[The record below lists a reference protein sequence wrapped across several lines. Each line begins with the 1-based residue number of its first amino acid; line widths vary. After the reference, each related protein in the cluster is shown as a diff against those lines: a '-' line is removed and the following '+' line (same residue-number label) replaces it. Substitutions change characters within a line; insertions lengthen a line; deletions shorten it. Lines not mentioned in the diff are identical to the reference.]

1 MKFLKWSGVIVALST
16 ILSAPQALADNNT
29 ATADSHAP
37 IGVMGDHMHA
47 KGEWMVSY
55 RFMHMGMAGS
65 RVNSNSISPD
75 TIATTI
81 PNRFFGTPMQ
91 PPTLRVVPLRMDM
104 DMHMFG
110 LMYAPTDWL
119 TLMAMGMY
127 VSLDMDHVTYQGPM
141 GTGTIGEFT
150 TKSDGIGDS
159 SLTGLI
165 RLYETETAHIHLHAG
180 MGFPTGSN
188 TSTDDVLT
196 PMNTTPTLRLPYAMQ
211 IGSGTYDL
219 RPGLTYTANQGRLGW
234 GLQYTG
240 IIRIGA
246 DEGYRL
252 GDVHKIT
259 GWTSY
264 RIQPWLSA
272 SVRLEGET
280 RGKVSGMD
288 PLIVAPVQ
296 TADPLNYGGE
306 TLNSFLGFNVIAP
319 HGFAEGHRLALE
331 VGLPL
336 VRNLNGPQMETD
348 WQITIG
354 WQKSF

>member
-1 MKFLKWSGVIVALST
+1 MKPFKWAGIAAALLT
-16 ILSAPQALADNNT
+16 VLSVGQARADSNV
-29 ATADSHAP
+29 ATADGHAP

-47 KGEWMVSY
+47 KGEWMTSY
-55 RFMHMGMAGS
+55 RFMHMGMAGN
-65 RVNSNSISPD
+65 RINNNAVSPD

-110 LMYAPTDWL
+110 VMYAPTDWL

-127 VSLDMDHVTYQGPM
+127 VSMEMDHVTYQGP
-141 GTGTIGEFT
+141 TGATTLGEFT
-150 TKSDGIGDS
+150 TKSDGLGDS

-165 RLYETETAHIHLHAG
+165 RLYESETARIHAHAG
-180 MGFPTGSN
+180 VGFPTGSN
-188 TSTDDVLT
+188 TKTDDVLT
-196 PMNTTPTLRLPYAMQ
+196 PLNTNPTLRLPYAMQ
-211 IGSGTYDL
+211 ISSGTYDF
-219 RPGLTYTANQGRLGW
+219 RPGLTYIANMGNLGW

-240 IIRIGA
+240 VIRVGTYQ
-246 DEGYRL
+246 GYRL
-252 GDVHKIT
+252 GDVHKFT

-264 RIQPWLSA
+264 QLQPWISVSA
-272 SVRLEGET
+272 RLAGDFT
-280 RGKVSGMD
+280 GNISGID

-306 TLNSFLGFNVIAP
+306 KLDAFLGVNLIGQDGIAQ
-319 HGFAEGHRLALE
+319 GHRLALE
-331 VGLPL
+331 IGLPL
-336 VRNLNGPQMETD
+336 IRHLNGPQMETD
-348 WQITIG
+348 WQIIVG